1 MSERNYYRGCIF
13 DLDGTIYL
21 GEKVIPG
28 APIIIA
34 GLRQPG
40 YKVIFI

>member
-1 MSERNYYRGCIF
+1 MSERNYYRSYIF